1 VQIIAGWG
9 DRLPELPEVETTVRG
24 VRPVMAG
31 RQICSVVVRE
41 RRLRWP
47 VPRSLNRT
55 LSGKRVASV
64 GRRAKYI
71 LLNFSHGTLMIHLGM
86 SGRLRVVPADTPP
99 AKHDHVDFVLDS
111 GKVLRFH
118 DPRRFGSILWVSQ
131 DFTNNKL
138 IKNLGPEPFDEAL
151 TGAALYRLSRGRKT
165 SIKQF
170 IMDGRIIVGVGNIYA
185 SEALFRAGI
194 RPGRAAGR
202 VTLSRFDQLLDAIR
216 QVLSEAIKAGG
227 TTLRDYS
234 RVTGE
239 PGYFE
244 QSLDVYERAGSP
256 CVNCAS
262 LIRRKVIG
270 QRASYYCPSCQM

>member
-1 VQIIAGWG
+1 
-9 DRLPELPEVETTVRG
+9 
-24 VRPVMAG
+24 MAG

-165 SIKQF
+165 GIKQF

>member
-1 VQIIAGWG
+1 M
-9 DRLPELPEVETTVRG
+9 PELPEVETTVRG
-24 VRPVMAG
+24 VRPVVAG
-31 RQICSVVVRE
+31 RQIRAVVVRE

-47 VPRSLNRT
+47 VSRGLNRT
-55 LSGKRVASV
+55 LKGKHVTSVA
-64 GRRAKYI
+64 RRAKYI
-71 LLNFSHGTLMIHLGM
+71 LLNFSHGSVMIHLGM
-86 SGRLRVVPADTPP
+86 SGRLRVVPADTPLV
-99 AKHDHVDFVLDS
+99 KHDHVDFVLDS

-131 DFTNNKL
+131 DFTNSPL

-151 TGAALYRLSRGRKT
+151 TGATLYRLSRGRKT
-165 SIKQF
+165 RIKQF

-202 VTLSRFDQLLDAIR
+202 VTLPRFEQLLDAIR

-256 CVNCAS
+256 CVNCAV

-270 QRASYYCPSCQM
+270 QRASYYCPSCQN